1 MRRSMRWTER
11 VKSVFNTFTL
21 KKAGPDEIKQK
32 TPKFSSWIPNVPYLE
47 VVECYSGVEIYR
59 GEGKFW
65 VEGEAVSSLI
75 KARKL
80 AKAISNHTK
89 WLKAEMQSWK
99 RQPD

>member
-1 MRRSMRWTER
+1 MRWTER
-11 VKSVFNTFTL
+11 VKSVFNTLTL
-21 KKAGPDEIKQK
+21 KKAGLDEIKQK
-32 TPKFSSWIPNVPYLE
+32 TPKFSDWIPNVPYLE

-89 WLKAEMQSWK
+89 WLKAEMQS
-99 RQPD
+99 

>member
-11 VKSVFNTFTL
+11 VRSVFNTLTL
-21 KKAGPDEIKQK
+21 KKAGPDEMEQK
-32 TPKFSSWIPNVPYLE
+32 TPKFSDWIPNVPYLE
-47 VVECYSGVEIYR
+47 VVECYSGIEIYR

-89 WLKAEMQSWK
+89 WLKAEMQS
-99 RQPD
+99 